1 MKKIDLTKKVLI
13 VVLILL
19 SNLLKAQTFSNST
32 AAAHDSWNSANAW
45 GTAFSRSIVVS
56 GLASSLSSSGTVL
69 QQINLTLGNGVTTG
83 LNLSTY
89 AMRIKSPTGTII
101 NICASGGFAATSV
114 TNVNIKYRDDAL
126 LNAPSSS
133 TQEPYSVGYYRVA
146 TSNSYSTVNGENP
159 NGTWTFE
166 MIEGTSTE
174 IAFSKVELVFGPIL
188 TYQDITA
195 TTTNDAC
202 SSPQCISTGT
212 ILKATI
218 NGYSGNANDP
228 NVSPTYPSGCQWNA
242 AKNNSA
248 WFYFTANSTTATI
261 TISGVSAIVQSLVV
275 NAASQ
280 CVSGSQT
287 VPTGGCPT
295 DAVNDTYKSPRYSG
309 TSGSSNNQQFNL
321 SSLTPGNRYA
331 LVVDGNGGAISPL
344 YIEMSGSTGSCS
356 VPLPIELYSIYGRNL
371 CDVNEINWRT
381 ASESNND
388 YFLLEESIDGE
399 LFVEVDRIDAI
410 GNSTK
415 NHSYSST
422 VSITG
427 NSPIYYYRL
436 SQVDVDGE
444 LTETKIISIKNT
456 CNTDNINYKNEE
468 IILTGYENIQ
478 SVEVYDLQGRKIIE
492 GTSNVLNVS
501 ALSNS
506 VYNVLVKANGEYFSK
521 KIYKL

>member
-1 MKKIDLTKKVLI
+1 MKKIVISKKVLI
-13 VVLILL
+13 VILLLL
-19 SNLLKAQTFSNST
+19 SNIMNAQTFSNST
-32 AAAHDSWNSANAW
+32 AAAYDTWNNSAWA
-45 GTAFSRSIVVS
+45 TPFSRTISVS
-56 GLASSLSSSGTVL
+56 GLATTLSSSGTVL
-69 QQINLTLGNGVTTG
+69 KQINITMGDGSN
-83 LNLSTY
+83 
-89 AMRIKSPTGTII
+89 SPTFNSYFMRLRSPSGKII
-101 NICASGGFAATSV
+101 DIVRNFDGITGV
-114 TNVNIKYRDDAL
+114 RNMDIKFRDDTL
-126 LNAPSSS
+126 LQRPSSGN
-133 TQEPYSVGYYRVA
+133 QAPFNIGYYKVFKA
-146 TSNSYSTVNGENP
+146 NSFASVNGDNP

-166 MIEGTSTE
+166 MIESSSYTQ
-174 IAFSKVELVFGPIL
+174 AFSKVELVFGSP
-188 TYQDITA
+188 YNYEDISSSTSK
-195 TTTNDAC
+195 TNDAC
-202 SSPQCISTGT
+202 SAPKCMSTGT

-218 NGYSGNANDP
+218 SGYSGDVNDP
-228 NVSPTYPSGCQWNA
+228 AVGTPFPSGCQWNA

-248 WFYFTANSTTATI
+248 WFYFTANSTSAKI
-261 TISGVSAIVQSLVV
+261 TISGVSAVIQSLVV
-275 NAASQ
+275 NAVGQ

-287 VPTGGCPT
+287 VPSGGCPI
-295 DAVNDTYKSPRYSG
+295 DAINDTYKSPRYTG

-331 LVVDGNGGAISPL
+331 LIIDGNGGAISPL

-356 VPLPIELYSIYGRNL
+356 IPLPMELYSIYGRNL
-371 CDVNEINWRT
+371 CDVNEINWTT

-388 YFLLEESIDGE
+388 YFLLEESIDGQ

-410 GNSTK
+410 GNSIK

-436 SQVDVDGE
+436 SQIDNDGQINE
-444 LTETKIISIKNT
+444 SKIISVKNT

-492 GTSNVLNVS
+492 GTSTILNIS
-501 ALSNS
+501 GLSNS

>member
-1 MKKIDLTKKVLI
+1 MKKIEMLKKVLI
-13 VVLILL
+13 VILLLL
-19 SNLLKAQTFSNST
+19 SNLMNAQTFSNST
-32 AAAHDSWNSANAW
+32 GASHDSWNSANSW
-45 GTAFSRSIVVS
+45 STPFSRPILVS
-56 GLASSLSSSGTVL
+56 GLVSSLSNSGIVL
-69 QQINLTLGNGVTTG
+69 KQINLTLGNGVNTG

-89 AMRIKSPTGTII
+89 AMRIKSPAGTII
-101 NICASGGFAATSV
+101 NINTVGGFAATSI
-114 TNVNIKYRDDAL
+114 TNVDIKFRDDAL
-126 LNAPSSS
+126 LTTPSSS
-133 TQEPYSVGYYRVA
+133 SQEPFSIGYYKVA
-146 TSNSYSTVNGENP
+146 SSNAFSLVNGENP
-159 NGTWTFE
+159 NGTWTLE
-166 MIEGTSTE
+166 IIENTVTE

-188 TYQDITA
+188 SYQDITA
-195 TTTNDAC
+195 SNSNDAC
-202 SSPQCISTGT
+202 ATPQCITTGT

-218 NGYSGNANDP
+218 NGYSGNSNDP
-228 NVSPTYPSGCQWNA
+228 NVTSPYPSGCQWNA

-248 WFYFTANSTTATI
+248 WFYFTANSTSATI
-261 TISGVSAIVQSLVV
+261 TISGVSAVIQSLVV
-275 NAASQ
+275 NAGNQ
-280 CVSGSQT
+280 CVAGSQT
-287 VPTGGCPT
+287 VPSGGCPI
-295 DAVNDTYKSPRYSG
+295 DAVNDTYKSARYTG

-331 LVVDGNGGAISPL
+331 LIIDGNGGAVSPL

-356 VPLPIELYSIYGRNL
+356 IPLPIELYSIYGRNL
-371 CDVNEINWRT
+371 CDVNEINWTT

-388 YFLLEESIDGE
+388 YFLLEESIDGQ

-410 GNSTK
+410 GNSIK

-427 NSPIYYYRL
+427 KSPIYYYRL

-492 GTSNVLNVS
+492 GTSTILNIS
-501 ALSNS
+501 GLSNS